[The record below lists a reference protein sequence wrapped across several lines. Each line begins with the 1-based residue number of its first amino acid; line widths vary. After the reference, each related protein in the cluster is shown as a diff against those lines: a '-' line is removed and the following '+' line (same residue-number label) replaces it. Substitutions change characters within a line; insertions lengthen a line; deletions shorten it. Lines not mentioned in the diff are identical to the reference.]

1 MFSLVN
7 LPTIAQQI
15 PPQGKSCKAEASH
28 VDEESTTLHAM
39 YCRQAAPRHVALHSR
54 RPFVT
59 TQRFAMMRP
68 RKMYSLLRTSLRQS
82 GWSHADLILSGAS
95 SRRSRGGL
103 FPSRFRFPIVCANRC
118 ASARHGFLGEGA
130 PILHLSE
137 LATSARPESA

>member
-1 MFSLVN
+1 MFSLAN
-7 LPTIAQQI
+7 PPTIAQQI

-28 VDEESTTLHAM
+28 VNKQVLHCMPCIAGRLLQDTSP
-39 YCRQAAPRHVALHSR
+39 CPR

-59 TQRFAMMRP
+59 TQRFATMGP

-82 GWSHADLILSGAS
+82 GVVPCGTDPERCK

-118 ASARHGFLGEGA
+118 ASARHGFLGEGT
-130 PILHLSE
+130 PVLHLSE